1 MNMRG
6 DNAVKRRGKSKL
18 KTNRGPPI
26 TPYSETNGVYFK
38 DFLINKHTTRDII
51 FPYER
56 KGGWTYPK
64 PGFIQWK
71 NGLQPPVENITLA
84 LAGILFGLIF
94 SATSVIQIE
103 IKKLQDIKSKV

>member
-1 MNMRG
+1 MVNMRG

-18 KTNRGPPI
+18 KTNRGPLV

-71 NGLQPPVENITLA
+71 NEV
-84 LAGILFGLIF
+84 
-94 SATSVIQIE
+94 
-103 IKKLQDIKSKV
+103 